1 MRRTVRTTDPSP
13 DGAGGPPEIDLRHR
27 YDDREDPSEL
37 TVYSP
42 EPENLATEWLTVDRS
57 AAVRLDRIR

>member
-1 MRRTVRTTDPSP
+1 MGATDATP
-13 DGAGGPPEIDLRHR
+13 DGPGERPEIELNHR

-42 EPENLATEWLTVDRS
+42 EPGNLATEWLTVDRS
-57 AAVRLDRIR
+57 TAVPLDRIR